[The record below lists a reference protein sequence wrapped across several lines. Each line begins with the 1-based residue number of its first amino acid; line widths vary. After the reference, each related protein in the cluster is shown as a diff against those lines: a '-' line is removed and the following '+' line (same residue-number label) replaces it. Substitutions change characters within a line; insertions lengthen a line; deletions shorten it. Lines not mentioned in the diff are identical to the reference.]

1 MRPKFWLR
9 SLRDSET
16 GDNNAA
22 APRILT
28 APPDSRIPPTEE
40 SRDLGFGAIVAGQS
54 KRRLL
59 NRDGSFNVVRRGL
72 GAWSSLSV
80 YHSLIT
86 MSWRRFFGVV
96 GLVYLILNAAFAAA
110 YFAFG
115 PGTLNG
121 PTEPAGWERFAQAYF
136 FSVQTLA
143 TIGYGHISPSGIAA
157 NILVTLES
165 LVGLLS
171 FALATG
177 LVFARF
183 SRPTAQILF
192 SKSAVIAPYRGI
204 TAFEFRI
211 ANARHNQIIEL
222 EAKVLY
228 SRLQSAGGERKRA
241 FDYLTL
247 ERSKVTFFPLT
258 WTVVHPIDDSSLLRG
273 VTAELLRDSSAEFL
287 ILLTG
292 IAETFSQQ
300 VHARSS
306 YKADE
311 VIWNVKFADL
321 FNRESDDAL
330 LSIDIGRLDEVEVR

>member
-1 MRPKFWLR
+1 MTSAL
-9 SLRDSET
+9 
-16 GDNNAA
+16 N
-22 APRILT
+22 
-28 APPDSRIPPTEE
+28 SRVPVVEE
-40 SRDLGFGAIVAGQS
+40 SQDLGFGAVVAGQS

-72 GAWSSLSV
+72 GTWSSLSV
-80 YHSLIT
+80 YHALIT

-96 GLVYLILNAAFAAA
+96 GLVYVMLNAIFAAA

-115 PGTLNG
+115 PGTLQG
-121 PTEPAGWERFAQAYF
+121 PTQPAGWDRFAQAYF

-143 TIGYGHISPSGIAA
+143 TIGYGHISPAGVAA
-157 NILVTLES
+157 NILVTFES

-192 SKSAVIAPYRGI
+192 SRSAIIAPYRAM

-211 ANARHNQIIEL
+211 ANARHSQIIEL

-228 SRLQSAGGERKRA
+228 SRLQLVGEERKRA
-241 FDYLTL
+241 FEYLTL

-258 WTVVHPIDDSSLLRG
+258 WTVVHPIDDSSPLRG
-273 VTAELLRDSSAEFL
+273 VTAESLRESSAEFL

-292 IAETFSQQ
+292 IDETFSQQ

-311 VIWNVKFADL
+311 VVWNAKFADL